1 METMICSR
9 NCSKRSDSE
18 VILRRKMKLPTLV
31 SKVVVCIAL
40 FLLAPSLMFANRVA
54 VDCVGVAPGTFV
66 SITAALASLSH
77 AGPNDIFVS
86 CNTTDNVLIVN
97 FSQLSILATPGT
109 ATVTATNPNQR
120 VLNITDST
128 GIIIDGINFTG
139 GFGITVNN
147 SGDVQ
152 LGEGTIQNS
161 ARQGIITLSSTVDIF
176 GSPTTTFTIKNN
188 ARSGLVSTGGDV
200 NLSGGVTITSNRKV
214 GLIMMTAHLTLNGG
228 NRTPANP

>member
-1 METMICSR
+1 ME
-9 NCSKRSDSE
+9 
-18 VILRRKMKLPTLV
+18 LPISG
-31 SKVVVCIAL
+31 SKVVLCIVL
-40 FLLAPSLMFANRVA
+40 FLLASSLMFANSVA

-109 ATVTATNPNQR
+109 ATVTAADPNRR

-139 GFGITVNN
+139 GG
-147 SGDVQ
+147 
-152 LGEGTIQNS
+152 
-161 ARQGIITLSSTVDIF
+161 
-176 GSPTTTFTIKNN
+176 
-188 ARSGLVSTGGDV
+188 ARSVINKPAVLLYAG
-200 NLSGGVTITSNRKV
+200 
-214 GLIMMTAHLTLNGG
+214 
-228 NRTPANP
+228 ANP

>member
-109 ATVTATNPNQR
+109 ATVTAADPNRR

-139 GFGITVNN
+139 GVGKARNKKRQ
-147 SGDVQ
+147 VQ
-152 LGEGTIQNS
+152 PGEGTHPKNPT
-161 ARQGIITLSSTVDIF
+161 AGRFSSR
-176 GSPTTTFTIKNN
+176 PP
-188 ARSGLVSTGGDV
+188 LP
-200 NLSGGVTITSNRKV
+200 
-214 GLIMMTAHLTLNGG
+214 HL
-228 NRTPANP
+228 